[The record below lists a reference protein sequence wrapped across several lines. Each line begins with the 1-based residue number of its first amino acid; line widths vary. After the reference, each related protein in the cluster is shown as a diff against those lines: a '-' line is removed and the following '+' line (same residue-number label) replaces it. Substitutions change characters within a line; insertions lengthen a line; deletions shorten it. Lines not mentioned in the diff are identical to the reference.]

1 MTAGANLDPA
11 LCIQEWP
18 TLLSGILAFIGAKLG
33 ILFAAGAFAFGL
45 TRAEAI
51 RIAVLL
57 AGGGEFAF
65 VVFKLAQDLGLT
77 CY

>member
-1 MTAGANLDPA
+1 M
-11 LCIQEWP
+11 QEWP